1 MGGGWG
7 WPRPHSGE
15 GAERGGHAFVKPG
28 VRNRPRQFDVAHPL
42 AANARQRDFHAATIA
57 DHALVLDPLVFS
69 ARAFPV
75 PGRPE
80 NSLAKQTALL
90 GLEGP
95 VVDRL
100 RILDFA
106 LAPRPHRVRGSDPNR
121 YLVEADRAFFTD

>member
-1 MGGGWG
+1 MCETGTANSM
-7 WPRPHSGE
+7 WP
-15 GAERGGHAFVKPG
+15 
-28 VRNRPRQFDVAHPL
+28 PL

-80 NSLAKQTALL
+80 NPLAKQTALL

-106 LAPRPHRVRGSDPNR
+106 FAPRPHRVRGSDPDR
-121 YLVEADRAFFTD
+121 HLVEADRAFFTD